1 MRYKIINLLFINVM
15 LTFLG
20 PIKPK
25 LVIKEKDNSKTV
37 NVTPVES
44 HESLHEQ
51 NHDHEV
57 DHSKENIH
65 PESSRKFFFS
75 SKLFFM

>member
-1 MRYKIINLLFINVM
+1 MRYKIINLLFTNVV

-25 LVIKEKDNSKTV
+25 LVIKEKDSSKTV

-51 NHDHEV
+51 NHDHV

-75 SKLFFM
+75 FQNFFL